1 MSWFRFHQCSMLR
14 MALVLWVLAFGVAT
28 SQGCL
33 SYLPH
38 DPASGH
44 DEVSSRLHERSHQLH
59 ASGCL
64 QFCENG
70 ATALKLKLGPVLLDQ
85 VLWSLLLILP
95 AALLPAVLS
104 PRFAALTF
112 HLPAPPRPPARLRF
126 VRFND

>member
-1 MSWFRFHQCSMLR
+1 MSWFRFHKCSLLR

-33 SYLPH
+33 SYPPH
-38 DPASGH
+38 DLMGSH
-44 DEVSSRLHERSHQLH
+44 DEVSSSLHERSHQIH

-64 QFCENG
+64 QFCEDG
-70 ATALKLKLGPVLLDQ
+70 ATALKLAPGQ
-85 VLWSLLLILP
+85 VFLEQVFLYLLLVLP
-95 AALLPAVLS
+95 AAFLPAVLS
-104 PRFAALTF
+104 PRFAALAF